1 MADISKIKLPS
12 GQEYDIKDAVARQM
26 ISGGVSFIIAWNGQG
41 TPDPTKIPEGVSVSK
56 PSESE
61 PYTGELQPVDAQAGA
76 FYLVLSE
83 TLTGGTLDDQS
94 DAYDEYVV
102 VKPDPSDDTTWFWE
116 KIGDTKLSLADIVT
130 DVTLV
135 KQTDTV
141 IGSNATFTVTQ
152 PTVSMSTSS
161 SSGTGKVP
169 VVTGISSVS
178 PGGNDNVSAVTGYNS
193 PSTAKV
199 IGSSATFSH
208 TDPTYSISAGSSGA
222 SVATG
227 ITPTTSYVKATASGG
242 AVSAS
247 GNVTVVT
254 GYNNPQDASF
264 IYGIGANKTKL
275 VTTSITGVSG
285 STTAS
290 KAASATSQTTAKG
303 TATASTV
310 NSNILKNVSVSNETL
325 MIGACTLDTQT
336 TTQQTFSDV
345 TVPVAASATT
355 VATGSAS
362 AAGTGAEFVTSV
374 SSSTATA
381 ITSLG
386 LSSTADVLI
395 KDATFTVTNPT
406 ITLAKEASSGTG
418 KVAVNDYTATTT
430 KLSISKTAA
439 GSVSFNSKDEKT
451 VLTGLGTPTTD
462 SVLGVDTTFGGQA
475 STAYLGATATGGNVA
490 WNSKDQVTALIN
502 TSSIT
507 VSKGGSN

>member
-1 MADISKIKLPS
+1 
-12 GQEYDIKDAVARQM
+12 M
-26 ISGGVSFIIAWNGQG
+26 ISGGVSFIIAWNGTD
-41 TPDPTKIPEGVSVSK
+41 TPDPTKIPAGISVDGGS
-56 PSESE
+56 
-61 PYTGELQPVDAQAGA
+61 YTGNLDPADAQAGA
-76 FYLVLSE
+76 FYLVASE
-83 TLTGGTLDDQS
+83 TATGGTLDDTN
-94 DAYDEYVV
+94 DVYDEYVV
-102 VKPDPSDDTTWFWE
+102 VKPVADDDTTWFWE
-116 KIGDTKLSLADIVT
+116 KIGDTKLSLSDIVT

-141 IGSNATFTVTQ
+141 IGSDATFTVTQ
-152 PTVSMSTSS
+152 PTVSLATGS

-169 VVTGISSVS
+169 IVTGISSVT

-199 IGSSATFSH
+199 IGSSATFTH
-208 TDPTYSISAGSSGA
+208 TDPAYLISAGNSGFT
-222 SVATG
+222 VATG

-247 GNVTVVT
+247 GYITAVI
-254 GYNNPQDASF
+254 GYHGSEDGYF
-264 IYGIGANKTKL
+264 IDGIGTNKMKL

-355 VATGSAS
+355 VATGSA
-362 AAGTGAEFVTSV
+362 ATTGAGAEFVTSV
-374 SSSTATA
+374 SASTAMA
-381 ITSLG
+381 MTSLG
-386 LSSTADVLI
+386 VPSTADVL
-395 KDATFTVTNPT
+395 DRNAVFTVTNPT

-418 KVAVNDYTATTT
+418 KVAINDYSATTT
-430 KLSISKTAA
+430 AIGVSKITS

-451 VLTGLGTPTTD
+451 VITGLGTPTTD

-475 STAYLGATATGGNVA
+475 STAYLHATATGGDVA
-490 WNSKDQVTALIN
+490 WNSKDQVTTLIN

-507 VSKGGSN
+507 VSKGGN

>member
-41 TPDPTKIPEGVSVSK
+41 TPDPTKIPAGVLVDSGS
-56 PSESE
+56 
-61 PYTGELQPVDAQAGA
+61 YTGALDPVNAQAGA
-76 FYLVLSE
+76 FYLVYSE
-83 TLTGGTLDDQS
+83 TVSSSSHDD
-94 DAYDEYVV
+94 DVHDVYDEYVV
-102 VKPDPSDDTTWFWE
+102 IKPDSEDDTTWFWE
-116 KIGDTKLSLADIVT
+116 KIGDTKLSINNVVT
-130 DVTLV
+130 DVTFN

-141 IGSNATFTVTQ
+141 IGSNATFTITQ
-152 PTVSMSTSS
+152 PIISMSTSS
-161 SSGTGKVP
+161 SSGTGKVS

-199 IGSSATFSH
+199 IGSSATFTH
-208 TDPTYSISAGSSGA
+208 TDPTYSISAGSSGT

-227 ITPTTSYVKATASGG
+227 ITPTTSYVKATATGG

-247 GNVTVVT
+247 GDSVTAVT
-254 GYNNPQDASF
+254 GYANPTTGNFVQTLSSTA
-264 IYGIGANKTKL
+264 KKL
-275 VTTSITGVSG
+275 ATTTIIGVSG

-290 KAASATSQTTAKG
+290 KATSATSQTTAIG

-336 TTQQTFSDV
+336 TTQQTFSNV

-355 VATGSAS
+355 VATGSVTTSGSGAQLLTS
-362 AAGTGAEFVTSV
+362 IGIGSTAAAMTGLGSPSTDTVLGTGS
-374 SSSTATA
+374 
-381 ITSLG
+381 
-386 LSSTADVLI
+386 
-395 KDATFTVTNPT
+395 TFTVTNPT
-406 ITLAKEASSGTG
+406 ITLAKETSSGTG

-430 KLSISKTAA
+430 KLSISKTAS

-451 VLTGLGTPTTD
+451 VITGLGTPTTD

-490 WNSKDQVTALIN
+490 WNNKDQVTALIN

-507 VSKGGSN
+507 VTKGGN